1 MDRLYLPAEL
11 GGLGIF
17 DIKTFF
23 QAQHCSWI
31 ARAVKMPID
40 NWRFDLRAAAPG
52 GNLLHIRPFDID
64 QTVNPILHNICVSF
78 ENFYGE
84 YCKKMEIIKRPIF
97 FLIRLLPGDRIRC

>member
-1 MDRLYLPAEL
+1 
-11 GGLGIF
+11 
-17 DIKTFF
+17 
-23 QAQHCSWI
+23 
-31 ARAVKMPID
+31 MPID

-52 GNLLHIRPFDID
+52 GNLLHIRPCDID

>member
-1 MDRLYLPAEL
+1 
-11 GGLGIF
+11 
-17 DIKTFF
+17 
-23 QAQHCSWI
+23 
-31 ARAVKMPID
+31 MPID

-84 YCKKMEIIKRPIF
+84 YCKKMEIIERLIF
-97 FLIRLLPGDRIRC
+97 SLIHLLPRAWIRC